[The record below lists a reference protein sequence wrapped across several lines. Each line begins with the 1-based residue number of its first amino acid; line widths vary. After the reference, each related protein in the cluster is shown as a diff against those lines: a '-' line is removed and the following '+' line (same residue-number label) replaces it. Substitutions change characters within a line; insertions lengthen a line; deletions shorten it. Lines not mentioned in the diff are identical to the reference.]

1 MSSEPPPTGAE
12 LRAAFEAPAPL
23 TVGIEEELML
33 LDPETLDL
41 APRARELI
49 DRTAGD
55 GRFKLELPASQVE
68 ILTAPHRCV
77 PDAVAEL
84 AAGRADLA
92 RAAAGL
98 ARPAAAAVHPF
109 SPAEGELN
117 PDDRYIRTI
126 EEFGPVARRQLVCA
140 FQVHVAVGG
149 ADRTLAV
156 YNALRS
162 FLPELAALA
171 ANGPFHEGRD
181 TQLAS
186 VRPKISEGLPRQG
199 VPPPLRSWDDFADD
213 LRWGA
218 RSGSVHS
225 PTVWWWELRA
235 HPLFGTLEIRV
246 PDAQTTLDEAA
257 AVAAFAHAL
266 VGLLTERFDA
276 GETLACDPTWRIAEN
291 RWSACSRGV
300 EGTLAD
306 LAGGEPRLT
315 RERLTEL
322 LSELEPVAG
331 RLGCSR
337 QLAGCAALVERN
349 GAMRQREVA
358 ERDGVRGLAAWL
370 ADRFLDPL
378 RV

>member
-1 MSSEPPPTGAE
+1 MSSEPSPTGAE
-12 LRAAFEAPAPL
+12 LRAAFDAPTPL

-33 LDPETLDL
+33 LDPQTLDL

-49 DRTAGD
+49 GRTGGD
-55 GRFKLELPASQVE
+55 PRFKLELPASQLE
-68 ILTAPHRCV
+68 IVTAPHGSV
-77 PDAVAEL
+77 PEAMAEL

-92 RAAAGL
+92 GAAGEI

-109 SPAEGELN
+109 APAEGELN
-117 PDDRYIRTI
+117 TDERYLHTI

-149 ADRTLAV
+149 AERTLAV

-171 ANGPFHEGRD
+171 SNGPFHDGRD
-181 TQLAS
+181 TGLAS

-199 VPPPLRSWDDFADD
+199 VPPPLSTWEAFADE

-218 RSGSVHS
+218 RAGRVHS
-225 PTVWWWELRA
+225 PRVWWWELRA
-235 HPLFGTLEIRV
+235 HPAFGTLEIRV
-246 PDAQTTLDEAA
+246 PDAQTTLTDGA
-257 AVAAFAHAL
+257 AVAAFAHSL
-266 VGLLTERFDA
+266 VGLLVERFDA
-276 GETLACDPTWRIAEN
+276 GQTLGCDPSWRIAEN

-306 LAGGEPRLT
+306 LATGEPRPT
-315 RERLTEL
+315 RRRLNEL
-322 LSELEPVAG
+322 LEELEPVAG
-331 RLGCSR
+331 PLGCSR
-337 QLAGCAALVERN
+337 ELGRCAALVERN
-349 GAMRQREVA
+349 GAICQREVA
-358 ERDGVRGLAAWL
+358 TGEGVRGLAAWM

-378 RV
+378 DV